1 MGPAPSLTHD
11 AIGDLYTGHHRWL
24 LGWLRKRL
32 HCADSAADL
41 AQDTFARVLTARDSL
56 YVMEAKVLL
65 VTIARGLVV
74 DHYRRRALEAS
85 FLEALAALPESYA
98 PSPEAR
104 LLVLETLMQIDTL
117 LDGLPVKVRRAFLL
131 SQLDGWTYAEIAADL
146 KVSVSSV
153 QQYMTR
159 AYTACYR
166 AQYPA

>member
-1 MGPAPSLTHD
+1 MVPAPSLTPD
-11 AIGDLYTGHHRWL
+11 AVGQLYAGHHRWL
-24 LGWLRKRL
+24 LGWLRQRL

-56 YVMEAKVLL
+56 YITEAKVLL
-65 VTIARGLVV
+65 ATIARGLVV
-74 DHYRRRALEAS
+74 DHYRRRALETS
-85 FLEALAALPESYA
+85 FLEALAALPEAHA

-104 LLVLETLMQIDTL
+104 LLVFETLVQVDTL
-117 LDGLPVKVRRAFLL
+117 LDGLPAKVRRAFLL
-131 SQLDGWTYAEIAADL
+131 SQLDGLTYADIAVEL